1 MTLDDVDVAGVFCP
15 ARVALSQ
22 GFACAGDGGR
32 VFDRGRESGVGESVN
47 GLKAD
52 ISVLASLDVSKAS
65 DEELL
70 AGAEALAGL
79 ASRLGAVRGRWLV
92 AIGERGSWRASGER
106 TLVRW
111 NEKASGQSPAAA
123 AREIARAQSLGEELP
138 VMAAALESGDVFA
151 EHIDG
156 VRRVFSTPA
165 LRESL
170 RREGVQEKIVQWA
183 RRSAPREFERRLRAR
198 ALREDPAIGVAAEKD
213 EAAREKVVFSPS
225 GWGMRVSGWLSSET
239 SALVDTALSALMG
252 RKSADDTRTLPERR
266 AGALV
271 ELASVRLDEGTLA
284 AGARIRPHLSVH
296 VPLATFM
303 RLENAVGGCP
313 ALGANDSL
321 ESSLSMFKSGVA
333 ATGSVDARGVGAVE
347 AGGANDGVNRDASG
361 RCVETGGQGRAG
373 ACLEKVRRQRKKLG
387 PLLAVIPSAI
397 DLKALA
403 GAEPAAFDDG
413 TALSMSQLA
422 RLACDS
428 SIGRI
433 VLSATGEVLD
443 AGRSKRL
450 FTPGQ
455 TRAVIARDRTCR
467 YPGCSETIQHGQIH
481 HALPWKKGGAT
492 DLANAVLLC
501 WHHHALVHR
510 EMTTVAHHEGGFVF
524 TRPDGRVIGTR
535 RHGV

>member
-1 MTLDDVDVAGVFCP
+1 MALDDVDVAGVFCHP
-15 ARVALSQ
+15 GAAPSRSRAR
-22 GFACAGDGGR
+22 AGGGR
-32 VFDRGRESGVGESVN
+32 AFDGDRTPGVGESLN

-52 ISVLASLDVSKAS
+52 ISVLAGLDVSRAS

-79 ASRLGAVRGRWLV
+79 ASRLGAVRGRWLL

-106 TLVRW
+106 TLARW

-151 EHIDG
+151 EHVDG

-165 LRESL
+165 LREAL
-170 RREGVQEKIVQWA
+170 RREGVQEEIVQWA
-183 RRSAPREFERRLRAR
+183 RQFAPREFERRLKAR
-198 ALREDPAIGVAAEKD
+198 ALREDPAMGVAAEKD
-213 EAAREKVVFSPS
+213 EAAREKVVFSPA

-239 SALVDTALSALMG
+239 SALVDTALSAFMG
-252 RKSADDTRTLPERR
+252 RKDADDSRTLPERR

-271 ELASVRLDEGTLA
+271 ELASARLDEGTLA

-296 VPLATFM
+296 VPLATLM
-303 RLENAVGGCP
+303 RLEGAADGCP
-313 ALGANDSL
+313 ALDANDSS
-321 ESSLSMFKSGVA
+321 EGSLSMFKSDVA
-333 ATGSVDARGVGAVE
+333 ATGGVDAGGVGAAE
-347 AGGANDGVNRDASG
+347 TDRTDDGVSPDASR

-373 ACLEKVRRQRKKLG
+373 ACLEKVRWQRKKLG

-397 DLKALA
+397 DLKALV

-413 TALSMSQLA
+413 TALSMTQLA
-422 RLACDS
+422 RLTCDS
-428 SIGRI
+428 SAGRI
-433 VLSATGEVLD
+433 VFSATGEVLD

-467 YPGCSETIQHGQIH
+467 YPGCSETIAHGQIH
-481 HALPWKKGGAT
+481 HALPWRGGGAT

-510 EMTTVAHHEGGFVF
+510 EMTTIAHHDGGFIF
-524 TRPDGRVIGTR
+524 TRPDGTVIGTR